1 MAVLIDLL
9 SWLILLGGVA
19 FALIG
24 SVGLLRMP
32 DFYTRLHAAGIT
44 DTLGAGLILLGLMLQ
59 AGWTLVS
66 VKLLLILGFLWC
78 TSPIATHALS
88 RAALV
93 DPENPR
99 PLLHEDGRSL
109 PSPAS
114 GRGVG
119 GEGLY
124 FKDLP
129 PRPNPLLLAGGEGRE

>member
-44 DTLGAGLILLGLMLQ
+44 DTLGAALIVLGLMLQ

-66 VKLLLILGFLWC
+66 VKLLLILIFLWF
-78 TSPIATHALS
+78 TGPIATHALS
-88 RAALV
+88 RAALL
-93 DPENPR
+93 DPDNP
-99 PLLHEDGRSL
+99 PPILHEEAP
-109 PSPAS
+109 PSKS
-114 GRGVG
+114 
-119 GEGLY
+119 
-124 FKDLP
+124 
-129 PRPNPLLLAGGEGRE
+129 

>member
-9 SWLILLGGVA
+9 SWLALLGGVA

-44 DTLGAGLILLGLMLQ
+44 DTLGAGLILLGLALQ

-66 VKLLLILGFLWC
+66 VKLLLILLFMWF

-88 RAALV
+88 RAALL
-93 DPENPR
+93 DPENP
-99 PLLHEDGRSL
+99 PPILHEEP
-109 PSPAS
+109 PSS
-114 GRGVG
+114 
-119 GEGLY
+119 
-124 FKDLP
+124 KS
-129 PRPNPLLLAGGEGRE
+129 

>member
-9 SWLILLGGVA
+9 SWLALLGGVA

-44 DTLGAGLILLGLMLQ
+44 DTLGAALIVLGLALQ

-66 VKLLLILGFLWC
+66 VKLLLILIFLWF
-78 TSPIATHALS
+78 TSPIATHALA

-93 DPENPR
+93 DPENP
-99 PLLHEDGRSL
+99 PPILHEESP
-109 PSPAS
+109 PSKS
-114 GRGVG
+114 
-119 GEGLY
+119 
-124 FKDLP
+124 
-129 PRPNPLLLAGGEGRE
+129 

>member
-9 SWLILLGGVA
+9 SWLALLGGVA

-44 DTLGAGLILLGLMLQ
+44 DTLGAGLILLGLALQ

-66 VKLLLILGFLWC
+66 VKLLLILLFMWF

-88 RAALV
+88 RAALL
-93 DPENPR
+93 DPEDPP
-99 PLLHEDGRSL
+99 PLLHEEPP
-109 PSPAS
+109 PSKS
-114 GRGVG
+114 
-119 GEGLY
+119 
-124 FKDLP
+124 
-129 PRPNPLLLAGGEGRE
+129 

>member
-9 SWLILLGGVA
+9 SWLALLGGVA
-19 FALIG
+19 FAVIG

-59 AGWTLVS
+59 AGWTLVG
-66 VKLLLILGFLWC
+66 VKLLLILIFLWF

-88 RAALV
+88 RAALA

-99 PLLHEDGRSL
+99 PLLHEEPP
-109 PSPAS
+109 PSKP
-114 GRGVG
+114 
-119 GEGLY
+119 
-124 FKDLP
+124 
-129 PRPNPLLLAGGEGRE
+129 